1 MATVNLNPSSTVSND
16 WGIIGGAGTAHGVL
30 SDGAAGTYIQ
40 TQAQYR
46 ACIVELDDYTA
57 GGTIS
62 NIRFVVKGFLFNT
75 RSGDTDIQVI
85 IISSE
90 EGAEALYI
98 ETVTLNFNSYIVQT
112 HTGTER
118 TTSDGSTAWSDSD
131 LDGLRLVIYTSADP
145 PGASSA
151 VVTEAYI
158 IVTYEAAA
166 TGYANDVMG
175 VASGNIGKVINVA
188 TANIDK
194 VIGV

>member
-1 MATVNLNPSSTVSND
+1 MATVNLNPSSTVSNA
-16 WGIIGGAGTAHGVL
+16 WTINGGDGTVHGVL
-30 SDGAAGTYIQ
+30 SDGASNSNIR
-40 TQAQYR
+40 TQAQNI

-62 NIRFVVKGFLFNT
+62 DIRFVVKGFKFNT

-85 IISSE
+85 ITNSSDS
-90 EGAEALYI
+90 ALYT
-98 ETVTLNFNSYIVQT
+98 ETVTLNFNSYNEQT
-112 HTGTER
+112 HTGTAR

-131 LDGLRLVIYTSADP
+131 LDGLRLNINTSTEDP
-145 PGASSA
+145 DGVSYAL
-151 VVTEAYI
+151 VTEAYI
-158 IVTYEAAA
+158 IVTYEVAA

>member
-1 MATVNLNPSSTVSND
+1 MATVNLNPESTVATS
-16 WGIIGGAGTAHGVL
+16 WVPAPSGTPHGVL
-30 SDGAAGTYIQ
+30 SDGSPNTSIWADSQNLT
-40 TQAQYR
+40 
-46 ACIVELDDYTA
+46 CIVELDDYTA

-85 IISSE
+85 ITNSSDD
-90 EGAEALYI
+90 ALYT
-98 ETVTLNFNSYIVQT
+98 ETVTLNFNSYIEQT

-118 TTSDGSTAWSDSD
+118 TTSDGSTAWSNSD
-131 LDGLRLVIYTSADP
+131 LNGLRLNINTSTEDP
-145 PGASSA
+145 PGKSVAA
-151 VVTEAYI
+151 VTEAYI

-175 VASGNIGKVINVA
+175 VASGNIGKVITVA

>member
-1 MATVNLNPSSTVSND
+1 LQPAGFPAPS
-16 WGIIGGAGTAHGVL
+16 GTPHGVL
-30 SDGAAGTYIQ
+30 SDGSPNTSIQ
-40 TQAQYR
+40 THSQNLT
-46 ACIVELDDYTA
+46 CIVELDDYTA

-85 IISSE
+85 ITNSSND
-90 EGAEALYI
+90 ALYT
-98 ETVTLNFNSYIVQT
+98 ETVTLNFNSYIEQT

-145 PGASSA
+145 PGASA
-151 VVTEAYI
+151 AAVTEAYI

-175 VASGNIGKVINVA
+175 VASGNIGKVITVA